1 MRSQPTDKRSRPSA
15 LHDGPAPVIGQR
27 VQRAS
32 TKGVKTPEP
41 TSALSTSVN
50 ATVYEAMKELITGNQ
65 FRPDVKLNHQ

>member
-27 VQRAS
+27 S

-41 TSALSTSVN
+41 TSALSPSVN
-50 ATVYEAMKELITGNQ
+50 ATVYETMKELITGNQ
-65 FRPDVKLNHQ
+65 FRPGVKLIHQ